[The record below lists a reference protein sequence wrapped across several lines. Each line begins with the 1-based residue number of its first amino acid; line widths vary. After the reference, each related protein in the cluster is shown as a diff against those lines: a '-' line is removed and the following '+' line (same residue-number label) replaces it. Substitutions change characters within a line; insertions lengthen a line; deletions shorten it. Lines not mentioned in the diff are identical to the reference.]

1 MPNSKSPPSSHER
14 SQWTLRHAVEPGI
27 RAIRGNWVPI
37 AVIQLVAL
45 ILVVAYFQTPALQ
58 ASLKHVETVKVRG
71 GLAFAFFGGMVAG
84 AVVPELAKLFTGR
97 LKSVS
102 KRWLQ
107 ESAFNGL
114 VYGIVGVQVD
124 LFYQVLTATLGGQAT
139 PSVVITKT
147 LIDQLVFSPLLSIP
161 TATILFRWRFH
172 EFQREAFAR
181 ELRDRFYL
189 NQIVP
194 GVLMCWAFWVPVL
207 CCLYTLPTLLQFPFS
222 LLAEAA
228 WSILFVF
235 MTQQNSADVVGSE
248 SPQ

>member
-1 MPNSKSPPSSHER
+1 MPNLQTSPSPKARSK
-14 SQWTLRHAVEPGI
+14 WTLRQAVEPGI
-27 RAIRGNWVPI
+27 QAIRGNWVPI

-45 ILVVAYFQTPALQ
+45 ILVVAYYQTPALQ
-58 ASLKHVETVKVRG
+58 ESLKVVETVKARG

-97 LKSVS
+97 LRSVS

-147 LIDQLVFSPLLSIP
+147 LIDQLVFSPFLSIP
-161 TATILFRWRFH
+161 TATIMFRWRYH
-172 EFQREAFAR
+172 NFQRETFAR

-189 NQIVP
+189 MQIVP

-235 MTQQNSADVVGSE
+235 MTQQSSTPVAGSE
-248 SPQ
+248 RPE

>member
-1 MPNSKSPPSSHER
+1 MPNLKTPPSSPER
-14 SQWTLRHAVEPGI
+14 SQWTFRQAVEPGI
-27 RAIRGNWVPI
+27 QAIRRNWGPI
-37 AVIQLVAL
+37 AVIQLAAL
-45 ILVVAYFQTPALQ
+45 ALVVAYFRTPALQ
-58 ASLKHVETVKVRG
+58 ESLKLVETIKARG
-71 GLAFAFFGGMVAG
+71 GLAFAFSGGMVAG

-102 KRWLQ
+102 KLWLQ

-124 LFYQVLTATLGGQAT
+124 LFYQLLTATLGGQAT
-139 PSVVITKT
+139 PTVVITKT

-161 TATILFRWRFH
+161 TATILFRWRYH
-172 EFQREAFAR
+172 GFQRDTFAR

-189 NQIVP
+189 MQIVP

-235 MTQQNSADVVGSE
+235 MTQQISTNSAGSKL
-248 SPQ
+248 PQ